1 MEKTAV
7 KGKGSKT
14 KKKSGAP
21 SSGKK
26 GSRKKSGTGG
36 VRRDIIEPVSAF
48 FRNEVVRFVAG
59 VIFGILAVFTF
70 VSIISYLFTWAEDQ
84 SLLTDDN
91 IFSNI
96 VTAENVGGKVGFLSA
111 NLLVSKW
118 FGLGAF
124 IIPFFFAGVSVYCF
138 RKGKIRLVRLFALSL
153 MGCIVL
159 STVFSYIFS
168 FTSANDLFG
177 DGAGGS
183 YGYYINE
190 WLVSMT
196 GAFGAA
202 CIILF
207 FLILWI
213 ILLNT
218 KIVRKITGFF
228 DSLFAK
234 AGQGEASAEGVP
246 AAEGQEGEAGEDDG
260 GDDDGG
266 DEGDGDDEGDD
277 WDEEDGE
284 DDDSEEDEGD
294 SEDEGEAGEEDG
306 EKERGGQDGPVFEI
320 IEQPLP
326 RPVEPR
332 SSEAASSVAASTA
345 AAAGQPGTA
354 GMPSG
359 TEVPAAS
366 VPGAQDVPP
375 LEVLNADGAD
385 YSEVLTDEQ
394 WRTRYDPRLSLST
407 YRMPDLSLLK
417 DYSDQTYDVT
427 REELEKNNRRI
438 VTTLKDYKISIS
450 KISARVG
457 PTVTL
462 YEVVPAPGVRVAQIM
477 RLEDD
482 IARSLAARGVRV
494 VTLAGT
500 NAIGIEVANEKPS
513 IVSMR
518 SILEDPKFNAVAGKY
533 DLPVVIGR
541 TISNEAMSFDLT
553 KMPHLLVAGA
563 TGQGK
568 SVGLNAII
576 TSLLYHKH
584 PSELKFVLVDPK
596 KVELSLYAPLEK
608 HYLAKLP
615 DSDEAIIT
623 DTKRVV
629 YTLRSLCKLM
639 DRRYDLLKAA
649 SVRNVKEYNEKFLS
663 RRLNPYKGH
672 EYMPY
677 IVVIIDEFA
686 DLLMTAG
693 REIEEPIARLAQL
706 ARAIGIHLVIATQRP
721 TTNIITGTIKANF
734 PARIAFRVMSS
745 VDSKTILDQTGAK
758 QLIGRGDMLIAT
770 GSSEPVRVQCAFID
784 TPEVE
789 NVARFVSSQAGFG
802 GAYLLPECEMDEGE
816 DGPVKKLSGGNRDDL
831 FKEAARLI
839 VREQQGSTSLIQRKM
854 NLGYNRA
861 GRIMDQLEDA
871 GIVGPS
877 EGSKPRQVRIT
888 SLESLEELLSTL

>member
-7 KGKGSKT
+7 KGKGG
-14 KKKSGAP
+14 KKKKKGAAGVRKKGGSGKAAAP
-21 SSGKK
+21 S
-26 GSRKKSGTGG
+26 RKNAL
-36 VRRDIIEPVSAF
+36 EPVIAF
-48 FRNEVVRFVAG
+48 LQNEVVRFVAG
-59 VIFGILAVFTF
+59 IVFAILSVFTF

-84 SLLTDDN
+84 SLLSDDN
-91 IFSNI
+91 LFSNI
-96 VTAENVGGKVGFLSA
+96 VTAENMGGKLGFLSA
-111 NLLVSKW
+111 NVLVSRW

-124 IIPFFFAGVSVYCF
+124 IIPFFFAGVSIYCF
-138 RKGKIRLVRLFALSL
+138 RKGRIRLLRLFTLSL

-159 STVFSYIFS
+159 STLFSFIFS
-168 FTSANDLFG
+168 FTSAKDLFG

-196 GAFGAA
+196 GVFGAA

-207 FLILWI
+207 FLVLWI
-213 ILLNT
+213 VLLNT
-218 KIVRKITGFF
+218 RIVRKITAFF

-234 AGQGEASAEGVP
+234 KGNAAEVPSAEDSADADAGD
-246 AAEGQEGEAGEDDG
+246 EGEDDG
-260 GDDDGG
+260 YDEDEGECDEDDDDLE
-266 DEGDGDDEGDD
+266 DEGADEEDDDADGDGDD
-277 WDEEDGE
+277 
-284 DDDSEEDEGD
+284 DDDADGDE
-294 SEDEGEAGEEDG
+294 
-306 EKERGGQDGPVFEI
+306 KPVQPDGPVFEI
-320 IEQPLP
+320 IDQPVP
-326 RPVEPR
+326 KPAAPVSLGAEMPV
-332 SSEAASSVAASTA
+332 SSADAPTGVTAQVGGPGDFPSGASAPVAGDS
-345 AAAGQPGTA
+345 AAGTP
-354 GMPSG
+354 
-359 TEVPAAS
+359 
-366 VPGAQDVPP
+366 DIPP
-375 LEVLNADGAD
+375 LQVINGGNED
-385 YSEVLTDEQ
+385 YSAVLTDEQ

-417 DYSDQTYDVT
+417 DYSNQMHEVS

-438 VTTLKDYKISIS
+438 VSTLKDYKISIS

-518 SILEDPKFNAVAGKY
+518 SIMEDPKFNAAKY

-541 TISNEAMSFDLT
+541 TISNEAMSFDLA

-576 TSLLYHKH
+576 TSLLYKKH

-596 KVELSLYAPLEK
+596 KVELSLYSPLEK

-615 DSDEAIIT
+615 DAEEAIIT

-639 DRRYDLLKAA
+639 DHRYDLLKAA

-663 RRLNPYKGH
+663 RKLNPYKGH

-734 PARIAFRVMSS
+734 PARVAFRVMSS
-745 VDSKTILDQTGAK
+745 IDSKTILDQTGAN
-758 QLIGRGDMLIAT
+758 QLVGRGDMLIST

-789 NVARFVSSQAGFG
+789 NIAAFISAQAGFG
-802 GAYLLPECEMDEGE
+802 GAYLLPECDME
-816 DGPVKKLSGGNRDDL
+816 DGNESGIAKVSGGARDDL

-888 SLESLEELLSTL
+888 SLESLDELLSKL